1 MALTQ
6 KQRKGLIHLLLLGGL
21 LVLKN
26 GGGYLFRP
34 TPPEVDF
41 AVLDS
46 LFQVQYD
53 SIKTYQRPAEVS
65 KPALRASHAP
75 LVHAININTA
85 TEAELVRLPR
95 IGPAIARR
103 IIRYRQQKGKF
114 RSIDELIKVKGIG
127 PKTLQHIRPYVTI
140 K

>member
-1 MALTQ
+1 MVLTQ

-21 LVLKN
+21 LVLIN

-46 LFQVQYD
+46 LFHVQYD
-53 SIKTYQRPAEVS
+53 SIKAYQRPAEVS
-65 KPALRASHAP
+65 KPALRASLAP
-75 LVHAININTA
+75 LAHAININTA